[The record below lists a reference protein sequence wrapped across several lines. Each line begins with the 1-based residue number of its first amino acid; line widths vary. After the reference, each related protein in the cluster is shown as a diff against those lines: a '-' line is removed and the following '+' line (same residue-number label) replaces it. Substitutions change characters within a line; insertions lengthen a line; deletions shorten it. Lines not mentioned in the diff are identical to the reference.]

1 MRVQLLLLCLLH
13 CCPSCTSSLDRK
25 MFCSQNV
32 QRQTNFHCCRR
43 QFCCDDACIKYVHV
57 SLKAQNTHAHTR
69 AHRRTLCQLAQS
81 IYLNL
86 YGCVR
91 IVCVRVS
98 WCACVLV
105 RMCVCVTASKL
116 PTEKCCVFS
125 PSKVIYP
132 QNLCC
137 VGPLTFSC
145 VSFII
150 FN

>member
-105 RMCVCVTASKL
+105 RMCVCDSFQIAYRKMLCFLSFESYL
-116 PTEKCCVFS
+116 PAKFVLRGPF
-125 PSKVIYP
+125 
-132 QNLCC
+132 NLFLC
-137 VGPLTFSC
+137 
-145 VSFII
+145 I
-150 FN
+150 FNHF

>member
-1 MRVQLLLLCLLH
+1 MRVQLLLLFLLH

-57 SLKAQNTHAHTR
+57 SLKAQNTHAHTSTHTR
-69 AHRRTLCQLAQS
+69 AHRRTVCQLAQS

-91 IVCVRVS
+91 FVCVLVS
-98 WCACVLV
+98 SCACWCACVCDSLQIGY
-105 RMCVCVTASKL
+105 RKMLCFLSFEIYL
-116 PTEKCCVFS
+116 PAKFVLRGPF
-125 PSKVIYP
+125 
-132 QNLCC
+132 NLFLC
-137 VGPLTFSC
+137 
-145 VSFII
+145 I
-150 FN
+150 FNHF